1 MNKLFRGRR
10 FAEVEVG
17 ESFFDSLTI
26 TETHFILGCGLSPNE
41 IADGRSHLPTAGRD

>member
-26 TETHFILGCGLSPNE
+26 TETHFILGCGLIPNE
-41 IADGRSHLPTAGRD
+41 MADRTCLPQAGIAD